1 MKMTKTNLLLC
12 AVLVLCATT
21 AFASDSAVKNDSAS
35 KNDATFKNVVRHIE
49 SHYHAHRSHGFLM
62 GFAGLMVK
70 CTQFSGVKDMKT
82 AIFEDQNFSD
92 TGSDT
97 RFEEVVRGGLDH
109 GWQPLVQSYSR
120 RSGEHSY
127 IYAQYA
133 GKDMKLLLVTLE
145 NSEAVVM
152 QLRIDPDRLSEFVNE
167 HEAK

>member
-1 MKMTKTNLLLC
+1 MKMTKTNLIVC
-12 AVLVLCATT
+12 AVLMFGAT
-21 AFASDSAVKNDSAS
+21 AFGSDG
-35 KNDATFKNVVRHIE
+35 KNDATFKNVVQHIE

-70 CTQFSGVKDMKT
+70 STQSSGVRDMKM

-97 RFEEVVRGGLDH
+97 KFDEVVRAALDH

-120 RSGEHSY
+120 HSGEHSY

-145 NSEAVVM
+145 SSEAVVM
-152 QLRIDPDRLSEFVNE
+152 QIRIDPDHLSEFVND
-167 HEAK
+167 HNAK